1 MFDMK
6 NEKIKDELIEEAI
19 AVLDQNSKNGI
30 TMPSGILYP
39 HQWFWDSC
47 FIAIGLRHIDTERA
61 KTELFNL
68 VKGQW
73 RNGMIPNIVF
83 ADNSKGTKISNIW
96 RSQVSPFSPDNVVTS
111 GITQP
116 PMLAEAVFKVGE
128 KLDKAERKIWFSKMY
143 EHIADY
149 HQWLYSD
156 RDPHSEGLVL
166 LLHPYESG
174 MDNSPPWMDELRK
187 NVTPSWIH
195 SLQKFNLDK
204 LYGFFRVDTKFVNKS
219 ERMSNTEAMSLYS
232 LQRSMRSKQYD
243 TSKILGHSS
252 FAVEDLAF
260 NSILIRANT
269 YLEKIASEI
278 KKELPKN
285 LKDSIKKSRSALENL
300 WDEEDAEYFSRRFET
315 HKLIKVPS
323 ISSLLPLYSG
333 TISEER
339 AKHLVKTLESHDKF
353 SVPFPIPTV
362 PVSSEWFSPMNYW
375 QGPTWIN
382 MNWLII
388 QGLKN
393 YGFEDHAN
401 ILIKKTLELVEA
413 GGFSEYFDPID
424 GRPLGI
430 DNFSWTAALTIDLL
444 SSN

>member
-6 NEKIKDELIEEAI
+6 NEKIKDELIEEATI
-19 AVLDQNSKNGI
+19 VLDQNSKNGI

-61 KTELFNL
+61 KTELSNL

-174 MDNSPPWMDELRK
+174 MDNSPPWMDELHK
-187 NVTPSWIH
+187 NVTPSWIY
-195 SLQKFNLDK
+195 SLQKFHLDK

-243 TSKILGHSS
+243 TSKILGHNS

-285 LKDSIKKSRSALENL
+285 LKTSIKKSQSALENL
-300 WDEEDAEYFSRRFET
+300 WDEENAEYFSRRFET

-323 ISSLLPLYSG
+323 ISSLLQ
-333 TISEER
+333 
-339 AKHLVKTLESHDKF
+339 A
-353 SVPFPIPTV
+353 
-362 PVSSEWFSPMNYW
+362 
-375 QGPTWIN
+375 
-382 MNWLII
+382 
-388 QGLKN
+388 
-393 YGFEDHAN
+393 GF
-401 ILIKKTLELVEA
+401 ILCRSFI
-413 GGFSEYFDPID
+413 
-424 GRPLGI
+424 
-430 DNFSWTAALTIDLL
+430 
-444 SSN
+444 